1 MAYEFTAAS
10 SQRLTANSPVSG
22 PPVTIAIWIYPAA
35 SGSFYFELQQGG
47 GPNFNDRLR
56 LIASGSNVLA
66 QTITENPYSGEPAST
81 SSGTFTRQA
90 WNHIAGVFASNSSRT
105 VYLNGVA
112 GATNTTT
119 NIVRPLT
126 KININAIEFTFGS
139 NIAYGNGIYAEAGVW
154 NVALTAA
161 EIASLAKGMTCDKV
175 RPQSLVFYAPLIR
188 NLQDVRGGLTITN
201 NNGATVS
208 NHPRIY
214 V

>member
-1 MAYEFTAAS
+1 MAYNFTAAS

-47 GPNFNDRLR
+47 GTNNRDRIRVLP
-56 LIASGSNVLA
+56 SGSNVSA
-66 QTITENPYSGEPAST
+66 QTISEDPYTGEPAST

-139 NIAYGNGIYAEAGVW
+139 NITYGNGIYAEAGVW

-161 EIASLAKGMTCDKV
+161 EVASLAKGMTCDKV
-175 RPQSLVFYAPLIR
+175 RPNALVFYAPLIR
-188 NLQDVRGGLTITN
+188 SLQDLSRAAAITN
-201 NNGATVS
+201 NNGATVA
-208 NHPRIY
+208 NHPRVY
-214 V
+214 A